1 MQSVEPLRFNGAQI
15 YFRQTSCGKVFRM
28 IYWDTD
34 VRMNH
39 TSARN
44 MQDFFRK
51 GSISMRLEKVQSAL
65 KQKNIKFEYTEE
77 DGCGS
82 LDFMFRGLKFHVWE
96 YEDNGWGAET
106 NIYAAGRSEDIDGDY
121 EEKISQEILSWPDMI
136 NN

>member
-1 MQSVEPLRFNGAQI
+1 MILHNKNNLPRALFLWKKMLRGILEYRLA
-15 YFRQTSCGKVFRM
+15 
-28 IYWDTD
+28 D
-34 VRMNH
+34 
-39 TSARN
+39 
-44 MQDFFRK
+44 QDICQKIHGGFFRK
-51 GSISMRLEKVQSAL
+51 GSWSMRLQKVQDAL
-65 KQKNIKFEYTEE
+65 NKKNIKFESTEE

-121 EEKISQEILSWPDMI
+121 EKKISAEILSWPDMI

>member
-1 MQSVEPLRFNGAQI
+1 MILHNKNNLPRALFLWKKMLRGILEYRLADQDI
-15 YFRQTSCGKVFRM
+15 RQKIHGG
-28 IYWDTD
+28 
-34 VRMNH
+34 
-39 TSARN
+39 
-44 MQDFFRK
+44 FFRK
-51 GSISMRLEKVQSAL
+51 GSWSMRLQKVQDAL
-65 KQKNIKFEYTEE
+65 NKKNIKFEYTEE

-121 EEKISQEILSWPDMI
+121 EEKISAEILSWPDMI

>member
-1 MQSVEPLRFNGAQI
+1 MILHNKNNLPRALFLWKKMLRGILEYRLADQNICQKIHG
-15 YFRQTSCGKVFRM
+15 G
-28 IYWDTD
+28 
-34 VRMNH
+34 
-39 TSARN
+39 
-44 MQDFFRK
+44 FFRK
-51 GSISMRLEKVQSAL
+51 GLWSMRLQKVQDAL
-65 KQKNIKFEYTEE
+65 DKKNIKFEYTEE

-121 EEKISQEILSWPDMI
+121 EEKISAEILSWPDMI

>member
-1 MQSVEPLRFNGAQI
+1 MNKKTNLFIIYVTTLILSLLVLVIVKIVCKVEDIKLVDNFTNI
-15 YFRQTSCGKVFRM
+15 YL
-28 IYWDTD
+28 
-34 VRMNH
+34 
-39 TSARN
+39 
-44 MQDFFRK
+44 
-51 GSISMRLEKVQSAL
+51 SIVLLLSIVSILIWLLLNK
-65 KQKNIKFEYTEE
+65 KNIKFEYTEE

-121 EEKISQEILSWPDMI
+121 EEKISAEILSWPDMI

>member
-1 MQSVEPLRFNGAQI
+1 MILHNKNNLPRALFLWKKMLRGILEYRLA
-15 YFRQTSCGKVFRM
+15 
-28 IYWDTD
+28 D
-34 VRMNH
+34 
-39 TSARN
+39 
-44 MQDFFRK
+44 QDICQKIHGGFFRK
-51 GSISMRLEKVQSAL
+51 GSWSMRLQKVQDAL
-65 KQKNIKFEYTEE
+65 NKKNIKFEYTEE

-121 EEKISQEILSWPDMI
+121 EEKISVEILSWPDMI

>member
-1 MQSVEPLRFNGAQI
+1 MILHNKNNLPRALFLWKKMLRGILEYRLA
-15 YFRQTSCGKVFRM
+15 
-28 IYWDTD
+28 D
-34 VRMNH
+34 
-39 TSARN
+39 
-44 MQDFFRK
+44 QDICQKIHGGFFRK
-51 GSISMRLEKVQSAL
+51 GSWSMRLQKVQDAL
-65 KQKNIKFEYTEE
+65 NKKNIKFEYTEE

-121 EEKISQEILSWPDMI
+121 EEKISAEILSWRDMI

>member
-1 MQSVEPLRFNGAQI
+1 MILHNKNNLPRALFLWKNMLRGILEYRLA
-15 YFRQTSCGKVFRM
+15 
-28 IYWDTD
+28 D
-34 VRMNH
+34 
-39 TSARN
+39 
-44 MQDFFRK
+44 QDICQKIHGGFFRK
-51 GSISMRLEKVQSAL
+51 GSWSMRLQKVQDAL
-65 KQKNIKFEYTEE
+65 NKKNIKFEYTEE

-121 EEKISQEILSWPDMI
+121 EKKISAEILSWPDMI

>member
-1 MQSVEPLRFNGAQI
+1 MILHNKNNLPRALFLWKKMLRGILEYRLA
-15 YFRQTSCGKVFRM
+15 
-28 IYWDTD
+28 D
-34 VRMNH
+34 
-39 TSARN
+39 
-44 MQDFFRK
+44 QDICQKIHGGFFRK
-51 GSISMRLEKVQSAL
+51 GSWSMRLQKVQDAL
-65 KQKNIKFEYTEE
+65 HKKNIKFEYTEE

-121 EEKISQEILSWPDMI
+121 EDKISAEILSWPDMI

>member
-1 MQSVEPLRFNGAQI
+1 MILHNKNNLPRALFLWKKMLRGILECRLA
-15 YFRQTSCGKVFRM
+15 
-28 IYWDTD
+28 D
-34 VRMNH
+34 
-39 TSARN
+39 
-44 MQDFFRK
+44 QDICQKIHGGFFRK
-51 GSISMRLEKVQSAL
+51 GSWSMRLQKVQDAL
-65 KQKNIKFEYTEE
+65 NKKNIKFEYTEE

-121 EEKISQEILSWPDMI
+121 EKKISAEILSWPDMI

>member
-1 MQSVEPLRFNGAQI
+1 MILHNKNNLPRALFLWKKMLRGILEYRLA
-15 YFRQTSCGKVFRM
+15 
-28 IYWDTD
+28 D
-34 VRMNH
+34 
-39 TSARN
+39 
-44 MQDFFRK
+44 QDICQKIHRGFFRK
-51 GSISMRLEKVQSAL
+51 GSWSMRLQKVQDAL
-65 KQKNIKFEYTEE
+65 NKKNIKFEYTEE

-121 EEKISQEILSWPDMI
+121 EEKISAEILSWPDMI

>member
-1 MQSVEPLRFNGAQI
+1 MILHNKNNLPRALFLWKKMLRGILEYRLA
-15 YFRQTSCGKVFRM
+15 
-28 IYWDTD
+28 D
-34 VRMNH
+34 
-39 TSARN
+39 
-44 MQDFFRK
+44 QDICQKIHGGFFRK
-51 GSISMRLEKVQSAL
+51 GSWSMRLQKVQDAL
-65 KQKNIKFEYTEE
+65 NKKNIKFEYTEE

-121 EEKISQEILSWPDMI
+121 EKKISAEILSWPDMI

>member
-1 MQSVEPLRFNGAQI
+1 MILHNKNNLPRALFLWKKMLRGILEYRLA
-15 YFRQTSCGKVFRM
+15 
-28 IYWDTD
+28 D
-34 VRMNH
+34 
-39 TSARN
+39 
-44 MQDFFRK
+44 QDICQKIHGGFFRK
-51 GSISMRLEKVQSAL
+51 GSWSMRLQKVQDAL
-65 KQKNIKFEYTEE
+65 NKKNIKFECTEE

-121 EEKISQEILSWPDMI
+121 EEKISAEILSWPDMI